1 MMTPIQ
7 YNEDPQD
14 IQVRPNL
21 SLETIPEI
29 PAYAAASP
37 EASPV
42 LPPPPSCMSP
52 HPVKHRPRNI
62 PEKPSERMEQHI
74 QDVVELGE
82 YNEKKR
88 GKKRVHVCL
97 TL

>member
-1 MMTPIQ
+1 MTSTQ
-7 YNEDPQD
+7 RSQD
-14 IQVRPNL
+14 LQGVQVRPNV

-29 PAYAAASP
+29 HVSHPYA

-42 LPPPPSCMSP
+42 LPPLPSCMSP
-52 HPVKHRPRNI
+52 RPVEHRPRNI
-62 PEKPSERMEQHI
+62 PERPSERMEQHI

-82 YNEKKR
+82 YNEKTPS
-88 GKKRVHVCL
+88 KKRVRVSL